1 VLDPTLLRGRPRPA
15 PALFPASPGRVAPS
29 GTVRDAGSRPGHVP
43 AAGAVMIG
51 LAVEVSN
58 HGARRLYQRL
68 GYHDWGQGIVID
80 HWEET
85 DAAGAV
91 LKRNADPC
99 HYLTKP
105 IG

>member
-1 VLDPTLLRGRPRPA
+1 MQEAGQATYLLAWR
-15 PALFPASPGRVAPS
+15 
-29 GTVRDAGSRPGHVP
+29 
-43 AAGAVMIG
+43 AANW

-68 GYHDWGQGIVID
+68 GYRDWGQGIVID

-85 DAAGAV
+85 DAAGAE

-105 IG
+105 IE

>member
-1 VLDPTLLRGRPRPA
+1 
-15 PALFPASPGRVAPS
+15 
-29 GTVRDAGSRPGHVP
+29 
-43 AAGAVMIG
+43 MIG

-85 DAAGAV
+85 DAAGTV
-91 LKRNADPC
+91 LKGTPTPATTS
-99 HYLTKP
+99 LKP
-105 IG
+105 IE

>member
-1 VLDPTLLRGRPRPA
+1 MPRLPRTRGTIGNGSGCRKQARPRTCWPGGPA
-15 PALFPASPGRVAPS
+15 NW
-29 GTVRDAGSRPGHVP
+29 
-43 AAGAVMIG
+43 

-68 GYHDWGQGIVID
+68 GYRDWGQGIVID

-85 DAAGAV
+85 DAAGAE

-105 IG
+105 IE